1 MPQRYILIRLT
12 STEKLTL
19 QPNIATKVNI
29 PNLVV
34 GIRVGWYR
42 TSLCDKSC
50 CQSQTSE
57 VKSPGKKEA
66 VVNFKLYGGEYSNAN
81 V

>member
-12 STEKLTL
+12 STGKLTL

-34 GIRVGWYR
+34 GIRVGWY
-42 TSLCDKSC
+42 
-50 CQSQTSE
+50 
-57 VKSPGKKEA
+57 
-66 VVNFKLYGGEYSNAN
+66 
-81 V
+81 